1 MNPALHRF
9 SVFTAICTFFLIVA
23 GGMVTSTGSGLAVP
37 DWPLSYGQVMP
48 PMVGGIFYEH
58 GHRMIASF
66 VGFLTVILAFWI
78 WRKDPRRWM
87 RVLGFFALAAVIVQG
102 ILGGLTVLYLL
113 PTPVSVSHAALAQS
127 FFCLTALIAL
137 FTSRWWFRTSA
148 VLNEPTTRRVLL
160 TGILIVLVVFVQLL
174 LGAVMRHTGSGL
186 AIPDL
191 PLAYDQFLPSLS
203 SEAMQRYNEI
213 QIKEDLRLAADGPL
227 AASQIVV
234 HLAHRVWALVVVAV
248 VLFAFVRFRSEPSI
262 PPRVRILSASIF
274 SAVIIQITL
283 GIFTVLTRKHE
294 IITTFHVAT
303 GAVTLA
309 LGVLLVFHIVRLG
322 GVSFS
327 RFPMIDL
334 RKEATA

>member
-1 MNPALHRF
+1 MNKALHRF
-9 SVFTAICTFFLIVA
+9 AVITASCTLLLIVA

-66 VGFLTVILAFWI
+66 VGLLTVILAFWL

-87 RVLGFFALAAVIVQG
+87 RILGFVALTAVIVQG

-113 PTPVSVSHAALAQS
+113 PTAISVSHAALAQS

-137 FTSRWWFRTSA
+137 FTSPWWFNASPT
-148 VLNEPTTRRVLL
+148 LDEPTTKRVLQA
-160 TGILIVLVVFVQLL
+160 TVLLVIAVFVQLL

-191 PLAYDQFLPSLS
+191 PLAYEQVLPSIS
-203 SEAMQRYNEI
+203 PDAMQRYNEF
-213 QIKEDLRLAADGPL
+213 QIKNDLRLAADGPL
-227 AASQIVV
+227 TAFQIGV
-234 HLAHRVWALVVVAV
+234 HFAHRAWALVVFAVA
-248 VLFAFVRFRSEPSI
+248 LFVFVRFRSESTV
-262 PPRVRILSASIF
+262 PRRLRILAASTF
-274 SAVIIQITL
+274 LLVIVQFTL
-283 GIFTVLTRKHE
+283 GVFTVLTRKHE

-303 GAVTLA
+303 GALTLVLA
-309 LGVLLVFHIVRLG
+309 VLLLFHVARLG
-322 GVSFS
+322 GVVFS
-327 RFPMIDL
+327 RLPMISL
-334 RKEATA
+334 RNEVIA